1 MKISLLY
8 RLFYGVCKHVS
19 HFFKIFALNKMPS
32 LSFEDSKSAKPIAI
46 VKGGDDDGA
55 ILYLREEDLKN
66 KRKGEIN
73 PNRYSNELRSLKPT
87 DRIKLISRLEEARDK
102 GIEPDQ
108 LIGET
113 AIGKQLYERILSDE
127 VQSKEIVLD
136 SGTFELLP
144 SSDPKKRD
152 VFYIA
157 GASGSGKS
165 YIAKG
170 LGEYYQKLFPERSVY
185 LISKLEEDSGT
196 LDKMKPKPK
205 RINIQSLVDDY
216 PDLDEF
222 KNCMVIFDDYDTF
235 TGPAE
240 KVVHKLIDDLATMGR
255 HTCTTILALSHYL
268 TNYKKTRLLLNEA
281 THIVVYP
288 MATSYH
294 ALSYLLKTHI
304 GMTKDDVRDL
314 KKMGRWVCIYKHFPQ
329 YLISSEHARMLV
341 RD

>member
-1 MKISLLY
+1 MK
-8 RLFYGVCKHVS
+8 
-19 HFFKIFALNKMPS
+19 
-32 LSFEDSKSAKPIAI
+32 
-46 VKGGDDDGA
+46 
-55 ILYLREEDLKN
+55 
-66 KRKGEIN
+66 
-73 PNRYSNELRSLKPT
+73 
-87 DRIKLISRLEEARDK
+87 
-102 GIEPDQ
+102 
-108 LIGET
+108 
-113 AIGKQLYERILSDE
+113 LYERILSDE
-127 VQSKEIVLD
+127 VASKDVELE
-136 SGTFELLP
+136 SGAFELLP
-144 SSDPKKRD
+144 SPDPKKRE
-152 VFYIA
+152 VWYIA

-165 YIAKG
+165 YIARG
-170 LGEYYQKLFPERSVY
+170 LGEYYQKLFPERHVY
-185 LISKLEEDSGT
+185 LISKLAEDSGT
-196 LDKMKPKPK
+196 LDKMKPPPK
-205 RINIQSLVDDY
+205 RINIQSLIDDF

-255 HTCTTILALSHYL
+255 HTNTTMLCLSHYL

-304 GMTKDDVRDL
+304 GMTKDDIRDL

-329 YLISSEHARMLV
+329 YLISQTHARLLV

>member
-1 MKISLLY
+1 
-8 RLFYGVCKHVS
+8 
-19 HFFKIFALNKMPS
+19 MPS
-32 LSFEDSKSAKPIAI
+32 LSFESAKGAKPIAI
-46 VKGGDDDGA
+46 VKGGEDEDK
-55 ILYLREEDLKN
+55 ILYLRDDDMKN
-66 KRKGEIN
+66 KRPMTISANK
-73 PNRYSNELRSLKPT
+73 YASELRSLKPT
-87 DRIKLISRLEEARDK
+87 DRVRLISRLEEARAK
-102 GIEPDQ
+102 GLEPEQ
-108 LIGET
+108 LIGESG
-113 AIGKQLYERILSDE
+113 IGVKLYERILSDE
-127 VQSKEIVLD
+127 VASKDVELE
-136 SGTFELLP
+136 SGAFELLP
-144 SSDPKKRD
+144 SPDPKKRE
-152 VFYIA
+152 VWYIA

-165 YIAKG
+165 YIARG
-170 LGEYYQKLFPERSVY
+170 LGEYYQKLFPERHVY
-185 LISKLEEDSGT
+185 LISKLAEDSGT
-196 LDKMKPKPK
+196 LDKMKPPPK
-205 RINIQSLVDDY
+205 RINIQSLIDDF

-255 HTCTTILALSHYL
+255 HTNTTMLCLSHYL

-304 GMTKDDVRDL
+304 GMTKDDIRDL

-329 YLISSEHARMLV
+329 YLISQTHARLLV

>member
-1 MKISLLY
+1 
-8 RLFYGVCKHVS
+8 
-19 HFFKIFALNKMPS
+19 MPS
-32 LSFEDSKSAKPIAI
+32 LSFESSKTAKPIAI
-46 VKGGDDDGA
+46 VKGGDEDGN
-55 ILYLREEDLKN
+55 ILYLHDEDLKT
-66 KRKGEIN
+66 KRKGEISAN
-73 PNRYSNELRSLKPT
+73 KYATELRTLKPT
-87 DRIKLISRLEEARDK
+87 DRVKLISRLEEARNK
-102 GIEPDQ
+102 GLEPEQ

-113 AIGKQLYERILSDE
+113 ALGKQLYERILTDE
-127 VQSKEIVLD
+127 VQSKDVSLD
-136 SGTFELLP
+136 SGAFELLP
-144 SSDPKKRD
+144 SPDPKKRE

-185 LISKLEEDSGT
+185 LVSKLEEDSGT

-205 RINIQSLVDDY
+205 RINIQSLIDDY
-216 PDLDEF
+216 PDLEEF
-222 KNCMVIFDDYDTF
+222 KNCMIIFDDYDTF

-255 HTCTTILALSHYL
+255 HTNTTMLCLSHYL

-304 GMTKDDVRDL
+304 GMTKDDIRDL

-329 YLISSEHARMLV
+329 YLISSTNARMLV

>member
-1 MKISLLY
+1 
-8 RLFYGVCKHVS
+8 
-19 HFFKIFALNKMPS
+19 MPC
-32 LSFEDSKSAKPIAI
+32 LSFESAKGARPIAI
-46 VKGGDDDGA
+46 VKGGDQDGD
-55 ILYLREEDLKN
+55 ILYLHEDESKKGKHKN
-66 KRKGEIN
+66 TLNANK
-73 PNRYSNELRSLKPT
+73 YSSELRSLKPAERT
-87 DRIKLISRLEEARDK
+87 KLLSRLDEARSK
-102 GIEPDQ
+102 GLEPEQ
-108 LIGET
+108 LIGES
-113 AIGKQLYERILSDE
+113 ALGRQLYERILTDD
-127 VQSKEIVLD
+127 VQSKDVELD
-136 SGTFELLP
+136 SGQFELLP
-144 SSDPKKRD
+144 SPDPKKRE

-170 LGEYYQKLFPERSVY
+170 LGEYYKKLFPDREVY
-185 LISKLEEDSGT
+185 VISKLTEDSGT

-205 RINIQSLVDDY
+205 RINIQSLIDDY

-222 KNCMVIFDDYDTF
+222 KDCMVIFDDYDTF

-255 HTCTTILALSHYL
+255 HTNTTMLCLSHYL

-281 THIVVYP
+281 THIIVYP

-304 GMTKDDVRDL
+304 GMTKDDIRDL
-314 KKMGRWVCIYKHFPQ
+314 KKMGRWVCVYKHFPQ
-329 YLISSEHARMLV
+329 YLISLNHARMLI